1 MPMMTIEI
9 KAQSQAKHDAIRSGI
24 HVSPDFEDGALLDL
38 LAYEQEAFVQA
49 EAEIRQLYRG
59 CADGGDA

>member
-24 HVSPDFEDGALLDL
+24 HVSPDFEDGSLLDL
-38 LAYEQEAFVQA
+38 LAYEEAEHVQA
-49 EAEIRQLYRG
+49 EAEIRQLYRN
-59 CADGGDA
+59 CADGGDL